1 MAKDRGGDLAG
12 HMTAPDQVA
21 KPILKPFMLL
31 SVPVR
36 EGQLNCDYQ
45 HNINVQQVQLCILY
59 LKYLTWKIKT
69 HRHLTERRSN
79 TQVRADRP

>member
-21 KPILKPFMLL
+21 KPILKPLQAGAVHICFMLL

-45 HNINVQQVQLCILY
+45 HNINVQQGELCI
-59 LKYLTWKIKT
+59 
-69 HRHLTERRSN
+69 
-79 TQVRADRP
+79 